1 MVFSR
6 EAGGVAGCRGVTVL
20 GAGPGLLRTGG
31 LLFLQKEEQCLW
43 GGGLMWF
50 LESFAGQQ

>member
-6 EAGGVAGCRGVTVL
+6 EAGGVAGCCGVKVL
-20 GAGPGLLRTGG
+20 GAGPGLLLTGG
-31 LLFLQKEEQCLW
+31 LLFLQREEQCLW
-43 GGGLMWF
+43 CGGLMWF

>member
-6 EAGGVAGCRGVTVL
+6 EAGGVAGCCGVTVL

-31 LLFLQKEEQCLW
+31 LLFLQREEQCLW